1 MLSTIVFAAALS
13 SASLAPDVMTSAVE
27 SAPKPVRE
35 KVLLDEFARSLTIEI
50 ESASA
55 NPVDLGY
62 AELTGGVWEQTPIP
76 GSTVEPGDVVSYRN
90 GVDNQ
95 YDALGGMIRLLLP
108 FGDSILIEFEWGF
121 GSDASCTANGTNLQA
136 VTVSSE
142 LEYTMSANP
151 VCTITILNGP
161 GGD

>member
-13 SASLAPDVMTSAVE
+13 SASTAPDVMTSAVE
-27 SAPKPVRE
+27 SAPKPVRG

-55 NPVDLGY
+55 NPVELGY

-76 GSTVEPGDVVSYRN
+76 GSTVSYRN